1 VGLVRQLVE
10 RRAHP
15 TGSPANPP
23 GWLMNFFGG
32 GQSASGQWVTTDS
45 AMTVSAVFAAVKLIA
60 DSVSTL
66 PLNVYE
72 RRTDRGKDLLPT
84 HPVARLLD
92 DQPNAWQTAV
102 DFRATMQ
109 AFVELRGNAYAKKL
123 IDGRGVVTALLPLHP
138 DRVRVLLA
146 PDGTLW
152 YHWTPLYPGG
162 ITGEP
167 ETLHQ
172 DEVLHRRGLSLD
184 GYLGMSTIAYA
195 REAIGA
201 SRAAEEYGA
210 RFFANS
216 AQPSGALTFP
226 KKLSKEGYE
235 RVRDAWAAKH
245 GGSGNAHRP
254 AILEDGMQWQQMQ
267 LTNADSQF
275 LESRKF
281 SVTDIA
287 RWFGVPP
294 HMIADLDRSTNNNI
308 EQQSLELVIYSLR
321 PRLVRAEAEYRR
333 DLLLD
338 RERGTLTIKHLVDG
352 LLRGDFQTRM
362 AGYAQGRQWGWYSVN
377 DINELEDRN
386 PVANGDVYL
395 QPLNMV
401 PAGSDPMADA
411 VARKGT
417 TADPNAVADGSAD
430 PAAAARNMELALAQA
445 ISRRDSPTRRAIDG
459 ALSGRP
465 LDAVLSGRPLDGR
478 RVHERSLVVRMRV
491 TRAARAVFEDGAARS
506 VRREVEAARRML
518 RRAADMPDVLGVA
531 SCVASWQAEWLGEHR
546 VFMER
551 ALVPAVRMLAESVA
565 GEAAWEVQSEA
576 SLELDAFAMDFVA
589 GVARREAVTSRT
601 LADAIG
607 SASSITDAIAALEAR
622 LLLWESA
629 RAEALADRETVQ
641 CGASAARAVWR
652 AAGIPY
658 VRLVADGN
666 CAVGRA
672 LDGRVRSIDEPL
684 LAAGEAIVLA
694 DGSTWTASMARAHPP
709 FSDGCRCGLAPALS
723 LPGA

>member
-1 VGLVRQLVE
+1 
-10 RRAHP
+10 
-15 TGSPANPP
+15 
-23 GWLMNFFGG
+23 
-32 GQSASGQWVTTDS
+32 
-45 AMTVSAVFAAVKLIA
+45 
-60 DSVSTL
+60 
-66 PLNVYE
+66 
-72 RRTDRGKDLLPT
+72 
-84 HPVARLLD
+84 
-92 DQPNAWQTAV
+92 
-102 DFRATMQ
+102 
-109 AFVELRGNAYAKKL
+109 
-123 IDGRGVVTALLPLHP
+123 
-138 DRVRVLLA
+138 
-146 PDGTLW
+146 
-152 YHWTPLYPGG
+152 
-162 ITGEP
+162 
-167 ETLHQ
+167 
-172 DEVLHRRGLSLD
+172 
-184 GYLGMSTIAYA
+184 
-195 REAIGA
+195 
-201 SRAAEEYGA
+201 
-210 RFFANS
+210 
-216 AQPSGALTFP
+216 
-226 KKLSKEGYE
+226 
-235 RVRDAWAAKH
+235 
-245 GGSGNAHRP
+245 
-254 AILEDGMQWQQMQ
+254 
-267 LTNADSQF
+267 
-275 LESRKF
+275 
-281 SVTDIA
+281 
-287 RWFGVPP
+287 
-294 HMIADLDRSTNNNI
+294 
-308 EQQSLELVIYSLR
+308 
-321 PRLVRAEAEYRR
+321 
-333 DLLLD
+333 
-338 RERGTLTIKHLVDG
+338 
-352 LLRGDFQTRM
+352 
-362 AGYAQGRQWGWYSVN
+362 
-377 DINELEDRN
+377 
-386 PVANGDVYL
+386 
-395 QPLNMV
+395 
-401 PAGSDPMADA
+401 MADA